1 MFTIGSI
8 SEFGYVKDG
17 MTLNSIE
24 CYIEETEGLAELPR
38 CAEGSKALNRVNGDL
53 WILLSNGKWGKFC
66 TSETYT
72 PPIEITWDGDIEG
85 KTVIKLD
92 DNVYMCKVSD
102 KVFDYESID
111 DTSIET
117 TSLGD
122 GNVSTV
128 EAVCGDN
135 VAESD
140 NGGVLVCKSGSY
152 VVGSSN
158 AGLLILADGSSVE
171 VPESGTYFM
180 LLDDEN
186 FGFYTSRL
194 TKEAVIA

>member
-53 WILLSNGKWGKFC
+53 WILLSNGKWGKFG

-85 KTVIKLD
+85 KTVITVM

-102 KVFDYESID
+102 KVFDLESVSG
-111 DTSIET
+111 TSIET
-117 TSLGD
+117 TSLAD
-122 GNVSTV
+122 GNVSTTDV
-128 EAVCGDN
+128 
-135 VAESD
+135 VAEVNAFMLNDGCVAIGNSE
-140 NGGVLVCKSGSY
+140 GSI
-152 VVGSSN
+152 VAVSSN
-158 AGLLILADGSSVE
+158 VGTVVYDDEPIE
-171 VPESGTYFM
+171 IPESGTYFV

-186 FGFYTSRL
+186 IGVYASRL